1 MRGGQRG
8 VDSAA
13 DGSTVDVHEVVCK
26 VLCTLGINVQ
36 TGAGYVGHGHR
47 IGRQTSFVYMCM
59 RPSILLKHNL
69 LIHRHVHSKA

>member
-36 TGAGYVGHGHR
+36 TGAGY
-47 IGRQTSFVYMCM
+47 MACEA
-59 RPSILLKHNL
+59 RP
-69 LIHRHVHSKA
+69 